1 MKQRERRKRL
11 ATRAFK
17 PWSAARESILSFQAM
32 VEEKRKQLE
41 EYFIAPLMSRY
52 LTRMLFD
59 VYFEWP
65 KQLLLTYTKKD

>member
-1 MKQRERRKRL
+1 
-11 ATRAFK
+11 
-17 PWSAARESILSFQAM
+17 M